1 MGFLDDARDAITQG
15 IDAVDKKGYE
25 IGAQSRIHDQEVKR
39 AGVYAKLG
47 ERLYTA
53 AQTTDEYKEFAPDL
67 FAQIVEI
74 DAQIKSLEDDLAKY
88 KEQKSEAAQARA
100 ASKGMRDEPSSA
112 EASEAPVVKFC
123 PQCGAAFTGDEKFCA
138 QCGAERK

>member
-47 ERLYTA
+47 ERLYAA
-53 AQTTDEYKEFAPDL
+53 AQSTDEYKEFAPDL
-67 FAQIVEI
+67 FSQIVEI
-74 DAQIKSLEDDLAKY
+74 DAQIKSLEDDLAQY
-88 KEQKSEAAQARA
+88 KEQKSEAAQARS
-100 ASKGMRDEPSSA
+100 ASKGMRDDSPSTVVP
-112 EASEAPVVKFC
+112 EVKFC
-123 PQCGAAFTGDEKFCA
+123 PQCGVAFTGDEKFCS